1 LSCDILSG
9 ARKRTT
15 KSWTLPT
22 AIVDWLCNS
31 MSTFY
36 GHRGASK

>member
-1 LSCDILSG
+1 VHVELYI
-9 ARKRTT
+9 ARKRIT

-22 AIVDWLCNS
+22 RSWTLACSS

>member
-1 LSCDILSG
+1 VNIETQPGRSTEENRYYLRDRG
-9 ARKRTT
+9 H
-15 KSWTLPT
+15 
-22 AIVDWLCNS
+22 WLCSS